1 METPQILLKIQAT
14 EKTVKNKK
22 NSGDLGLGEFIVPV
36 MDLLSLLLMKLMDL
50 MAHGLHL
57 GINKYVFGKIPS
69 TDIQKIDRE
78 FLKNNKRTLQ
88 DEAIGYSL
96 TSKRNLLGSEL
107 NKSAH
112 TAIIGASGSGKT
124 VLLDA
129 LMYEDMKQGKP
140 VVYIDPKGD
149 NETLLNFI
157 NLCKITG
164 REFYIFSE
172 YWNGEG
178 KSHLNPVK
186 DGSSTN
192 IADRIHHSFTWSEE
206 HYAQIC
212 HDALEDSISIL
223 QGEGQE
229 LSIENIYQKLIDIS
243 DPKKKDEAL
252 YSRNDIQGI
261 LSRLKK
267 LIRSDFGPRL
277 KGTTALSFKDIRE
290 ENKCVYI
297 GLSVLGFAEIAR
309 SLGKLILG
317 DISYSAYFTYK
328 NITPVNVGKISKIGI
343 YIDELSAVITD
354 EFIEILNKCRGA
366 KMELT
371 FAFQSPSDIA
381 KYDREL
387 CIQVLENSAN
397 WFVFK
402 QRLEDGAK
410 IFSEAIGTMESKKQT
425 VRVKDGEEQ
434 AQGSQ
439 RVVEELI
446 SHPNIIKNL
455 NVGQCVLLRHYPT
468 RIDLLNVKYI
478 DPRILWENVK
488 FLKKEV
494 HLINEMEVEDKKIK
508 PRTVTKR
515 GPISLGRN

>member
-1 METPQILLKIQAT
+1 M
-14 EKTVKNKK
+14 KNKK
-22 NSGDLGLGEFIVPV
+22 SSGDFGLGEFIVPV
-36 MDLLSLLLMKLMDL
+36 MDLLSLALMKLMDL
-50 MAHGLHL
+50 MATGIHL
-57 GINKYVFGKIPS
+57 GLNKYVFKRLP
-69 TDIQKIDRE
+69 TDEIQKIDRNT
-78 FLKNNKRTLQ
+78 LKNNRRTLL

-96 TSKRNLLGSEL
+96 TSKRNILGTEL

-157 NLCKITG
+157 NLCTITG
-164 REFYIFSE
+164 RDFYIFSD

-212 HDALEDSISIL
+212 HDALEDAVSIL
-223 QGEGQE
+223 QGEDQE
-229 LSIENIYQKLIDIS
+229 LSIENIFNKLIDIS
-243 DPKKKDEAL
+243 DPKKKDQAL
-252 YSRNDIQGI
+252 YARNDIQGI

-267 LIRSDFGPRL
+267 IIRSDFGPRL
-277 KGTTALSFKDIRE
+277 KGNNSISFKHIRE
-290 ENKCVYI
+290 ANKCVYI

-309 SLGKLILG
+309 SLGKIILG
-317 DISYSAYFTYK
+317 DISYSAYNTYK
-328 NITPVNVGKISKIGI
+328 SITPQNASEITKIGI

-354 EFIEILNKCRGA
+354 EFVEILNKCRGA

-478 DPRILWENVK
+478 DPRVLWDNVK

-494 HLINEMEVEDKKIK
+494 KIVNELEVEDKKNR
-508 PRTVTKR
+508 PRTVSKR
-515 GPISLGRN
+515 GPISLGRS

>member
-1 METPQILLKIQAT
+1 M
-14 EKTVKNKK
+14 KNKK
-22 NSGDLGLGEFIVPV
+22 ANGDLGLGEFIVPV
-36 MDLLSLLLMKLMDL
+36 MDLLSIILMKMMDSL
-50 MAHGLHL
+50 TCALHFT
-57 GINKYVFGKIPS
+57 ISKYLKRGNGNGN
-69 TDIQKIDRE
+69 DIQKIERE
-78 FLKNNKRTLQ
+78 KIKKDTRTLQ
-88 DEAIGYSL
+88 DDAIGYSI
-96 TSKRNLLGSEL
+96 TSKRNILGEEL

-124 VLLDA
+124 VLLDT

-140 VVYIDPKGD
+140 VIYIDPKGD
-149 NETLLNFI
+149 NETLINFI
-157 NLCKITG
+157 NLCKLTG
-164 REFYIFSE
+164 REFLIFSE
-172 YWNGEG
+172 YWSGEG
-178 KSHLNPVK
+178 KSKLNPVK

-212 HDALEDSISIL
+212 HDAIEEVISIL
-223 QGEGQE
+223 KTSEQE
-229 LSIENIYQKLIDIS
+229 VSLLTIYNKLIELS
-243 DPKKKDEAL
+243 DPKNKENAL
-252 YSRNDIQGI
+252 FSRNDIQGI
-261 LSRLKK
+261 LSRLNKIIK
-267 LIRSDFGPRL
+267 SDFGKSL
-277 KGTTALSFKDIRE
+277 NGVDALSFTDIRKT
-290 ENKCVYI
+290 NKCIYI

-309 SLGKLILG
+309 SLGKVFLG
-317 DISYSAYFTYK
+317 DISYSAYETYK
-328 NITPVNVGKISKIGI
+328 NITPHSNQGLSKIGI

-354 EFIEILNKCRGA
+354 EFVEILNKCRGA

-371 FAFQSPSDIA
+371 FAFQSPSDIS
-381 KYDREL
+381 KYNKDL
-387 CIQVLENSAN
+387 CIQVLENTAN

-410 IFSEAIGTMESKKQT
+410 IFSEAIGTIESKKQT

-439 RVVEELI
+439 RQVEELI

-478 DPRILWENVK
+478 DPKILWRNVK
-488 FLKKEV
+488 YLKKEV
-494 HLINEMEVEDKKIK
+494 TLENKMEVKDKKIK
-508 PRTVTKR
+508 PTKLIKR